1 MLSIGILT
9 ALIGCSIV
17 ITIDIFA
24 DIKYSLLRKWTDHCV
39 EEKNNCLYLPYLLWV
54 SLNVVP
60 VLIGSFLIAYIEPV
74 AGGSGIPQVKC
85 YLNGVKIPRIVR
97 IKTLVCKAVGVTFS
111 VLGGL
116 AVGKE
121 GPMIHSGAVVAVRY
135 TLAVTCADYIVTC
148 IAGWYISGQVNLF
161 ES

>member
-1 MLSIGILT
+1 M
-9 ALIGCSIV
+9 IGCSIV